1 MEEASKIRMESP
13 LRRLPQSPPR
23 TALRLQRT
31 LASSSSPSFDRET
44 EDVRLF
50 PCHFCNKK
58 FLKSQALGG
67 HQNAHK
73 KRRTMAGWSSFNF
86 VSPHRGWTTPPFP
99 IASHGSKYVPR
110 ESFNSPGPPRFG
122 ADHPL
127 LATASGNRATYAAGD
142 ETIDLLNWQRG
153 SHPPQALLADASN
166 SDGCQTELDLSL
178 KL

>member
-1 MEEASKIRMESP
+1 MGEASKGRMESP
-13 LRRLPQSPPR
+13 LQGLPQ
-23 TALRLQRT
+23 TALHLQRT

-50 PCHFCNKK
+50 PCLFCNKK

-73 KRRTMAGWSSFNF
+73 KRRTMAGWSSSSVYLAPFTF
-86 VSPHRGWTTPPFP
+86 LSPHRGCATPPFP
-99 IASHGSKYVPR
+99 IASHGSKSV
-110 ESFNSPGPPRFG
+110 
-122 ADHPL
+122 PL

-142 ETIDLLNWQRG
+142 ETINVLNWQRG
-153 SHPPQALLADASN
+153 SHPPQELLADASN